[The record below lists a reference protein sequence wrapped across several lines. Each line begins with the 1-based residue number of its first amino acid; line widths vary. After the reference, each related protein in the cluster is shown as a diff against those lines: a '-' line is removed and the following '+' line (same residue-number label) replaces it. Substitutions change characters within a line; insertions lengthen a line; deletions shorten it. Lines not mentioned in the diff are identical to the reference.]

1 MRRVVVESPFA
12 GNVIQR
18 WLNRRYARRCLR
30 DCLQRGESPFAS
42 HLLYAQ
48 PGVLRD
54 GVAHER
60 DLGIRAGLEWGEQ
73 AQVTAVYVDRGIS
86 AGMQRGIEAAE
97 KAGRP
102 VERRSL
108 RGEMWARS
116 FDYSKLEERR

>member
-12 GNVIQR
+12 GNIIQR

-30 DCLQRGESPFAS
+30 DCLRRGEAGFSS
-42 HLLYAQ
+42 HLLYTQ
-48 PGVLRD
+48 PSVLRD
-54 GVAHER
+54 GVAHES
-60 DLGIRAGLEWGEQ
+60 DLGIRAGLEWGKWAQ
-73 AQVTAVYVDRGIS
+73 ATVVYVDRGIS

-108 RGEMWARS
+108 RAAVAPGGAA
-116 FDYSKLEERR
+116 K

>member
-12 GNVIQR
+12 GNIVQR

-48 PGVLRD
+48 PGILRD

-60 DLGIRAGLEWGEQ
+60 DLGIRAGLEWGNQ
-73 AQVTAVYVDRGIS
+73 AQATVIYVDRGIS
-86 AGMQRGIEAAE
+86 AGMRRGIEAAE

-108 RGEMWARS
+108 RGEMGAR
-116 FDYSKLEERR
+116 